1 MRKDLTDVA
10 AGPGLGVGLGRRLCI
25 GFGCL
30 VALSMALSGVTL
42 DRMRTMD
49 RATAV
54 LRDNYLP
61 GTLTAAELGMAI
73 GGVRR
78 WESHYMITTT
88 ADAVERRQVIDR
100 IQKAFAAVAA
110 ARQACE
116 AQIDAGEERDRF
128 VNVFDQTWPAYQ
140 RDVLQ
145 LQALKDAGQERAA
158 RALLQGKGRE
168 DFETLTRFASWDLTY
183 NEKRGMAAG
192 DASRA
197 VFRTTWWMVVTGSL
211 LTLLF
216 NVAGAVALIRRIAWP
231 IVDMTA
237 AMSRLARHDLDA
249 AVPHVG
255 RRDEVGAMAG
265 AVQVFKDGMIA
276 ADRLGAEQQA
286 EREARQARSARIES
300 LVQGFEAQIGGTVSI
315 LTTASGEMES
325 TASAMTDN
333 AALTDRQA
341 VAVARAAEESSMGVQ
356 TVAAASEQLASS
368 ITEIN
373 RQVASSSTLT
383 GTVVN
388 SVRRTDDTVRTLS
401 ESANRIGEVVSL
413 ITSIASQTNLLAL
426 NATIEAAR
434 AGDAGRGFAVV
445 ASEVKSLAQQTARAT
460 DEIAAQI
467 AQVQQATHGAV
478 EAIHEIG
485 GLIEQVGAIT
495 TSIAAAVEQQGA
507 ATAEIA
513 RNVQQTAASTQ
524 SVTSNIA
531 GVSRA
536 ANDTGAAA
544 SQVLGAA
551 GHLSRQADTLS
562 REVSGFIAQVRSA

>member
-1 MRKDLTDVA
+1 MQKDLTGMA
-10 AGPGLGVGLGRRLCI
+10 AGRGRGMGLRLKLGI

-30 VALSMALSGVTL
+30 TMLSMALSGLTM

-49 RATAV
+49 HATAAM
-54 LRDNYLP
+54 RDDYLP
-61 GTLTAAELGMAI
+61 GTETAAELGMAI
-73 GGVRR
+73 GTVRR
-78 WESHYMITTT
+78 WESHYMLTTPS
-88 ADAVERRQVIDR
+88 DAVERRQVIDQ
-100 IQKAFAAVAA
+100 IHKAVAAVTA

-116 AQIDAGEERDRF
+116 AQIDAGEERGRF
-128 VNVFDQTWPAYQ
+128 ANVFDRVWPDYQ
-140 RDVLQ
+140 RDALQ
-145 LQALKDAGQERAA
+145 IQALKDANQEGAA
-158 RALLQGKGRE
+158 RAIFQGKSRD
-168 DFETLTRFASWDLTY
+168 DFQTLTHFTSWDLAY
-183 NEKRGMAAG
+183 NEGRGTAAG

-197 VFRTTWWMVVTGSL
+197 VYQTTWWMVAVGSL
-211 LTLLF
+211 LVLLF
-216 NVAGAVALIRRIAWP
+216 NVTGAIVLIRSIAWP
-231 IVDMTA
+231 ITHMTT
-237 AMSRLARHDLDA
+237 AMGRLAARDLSVV
-249 AVPHVG
+249 VPHVG

-265 AVQVFKDGMIA
+265 AVQVFKDNMIA
-276 ADRLGAEQQA
+276 ADRLAAEQQA

-315 LTTASGEMES
+315 LTTASGEMET
-325 TASAMTDN
+325 TASSMTDT
-333 AALTDRQA
+333 AAQTDRQA
-341 VAVARAAEESSMGVQ
+341 VAVARAAEESSVGVQ

-383 GTVVN
+383 GTVVD

-401 ESANRIGEVVSL
+401 ESADRIGQVVSL

-467 AQVQQATHGAV
+467 AQVQQATGGAV
-478 EAIHEIG
+478 DAIREIG

-513 RNVQQTAASTQ
+513 RNVQQTAVSTQ

-551 GHLSRQADTLS
+551 GNLSRQADALS